1 MIVALVKD
9 RNQEIMRRIL
19 FRMGRKDFMIFTV
32 DEDFYCYVKSNC
44 RDVDYALVDVLCFQ
58 MDLFNPYIEFSFQDH
73 YFPIVVF
80 NDPFPDKDTRAAY
93 WISKNKFYSSR
104 ACKDGGVD
112 LFRYEFLAL
121 EQILNDPVINCHVPA
136 ISFCSD
142 CNDNG
147 LEDNQ
152 VDLEDTRKKM
162 GIPPSRFCVMKYLF
176 ERKGRKI
183 PGHDICIDL
192 WNESSQKR
200 RQVLYTY
207 VYHLRKTFES
217 HPEFGFSIEHVG
229 KGCYQLN
236 VKQKNAST

>member
-1 MIVALVKD
+1 
-9 RNQEIMRRIL
+9 
-19 FRMGRKDFMIFTV
+19 MGRKDFMIFTV
-32 DEDFYCYVKSNC
+32 DEDFYCYVKFNC

-104 ACKDGGVD
+104 ASKDGGVD

-142 CNDNG
+142 FNDNG

-183 PGHDICIDL
+183 SGHDICIDL

-207 VYHLRKTFES
+207 VYHLRKAFES

>member
-19 FRMGRKDFMIFTV
+19 SRMDRKDFRIFTL
-32 DEDFYCYVKSNC
+32 DEDFYCFLKVNS
-44 RDVDYALVDVLCFQ
+44 RDVDFALVDVLCFQ
-58 MDLFNPYIEFSFQDH
+58 MDLFNPYIEFSFEDH

-80 NDPFPDKDTRAAY
+80 NDPYPDKDSRAAY
-93 WISKNKFYSSR
+93 WISKNKLYSSR
-104 ACKDGGVD
+104 ASKAGGVD

-136 ISFCSD
+136 ISFCPD
-142 CNDNG
+142 CSEVDAG
-147 LEDNQ
+147 DNQ
-152 VDLEDTRKKM
+152 VDLEAAGKKM

-183 PGHDICIDL
+183 SGDDICIDL

-207 VYHLRKTFES
+207 VYHLRKAFES
-217 HPEFGFSIEHVG
+217 HPEFGFSIEHVE

-236 VKQKNAST
+236 VK